1 MVNAGKGSM
10 AAVIGF
16 DRNQLD
22 LLVEKSEDVVIAN
35 DNSSFKVV
43 LSGSNEGLDKLSKE
57 ISCKDS

>member
-22 LLVEKSEDVVIAN
+22 LLAQKIDDIVIA
-35 DNSSFKVV
+35 KIIA
-43 LSGSNEGLDKLSKE
+43 LPKLYYQDLLKH
-57 ISCKDS
+57 